1 MALLGTVRFHL
12 LGIPLLL
19 GLQGCGN
26 PLFSPYPQNEKQFIQ
41 DSIRDHYSG
50 EIKPSEEES
59 SDKTTLSRLDKYSK
73 ILEQKEYETFRRE
86 TTGEYYGYG
95 IMLFKQREK
104 LKVFQVMEG
113 SAAEKA
119 GITQGDLITAINGNQ
134 TASLQMQ
141 AIAKIIKDP
150 GKETVSL
157 SVEKPGL
164 QKTAEFTLRKSI
176 IKIRSVKSELLPKGV
191 LYIRISTFDVN
202 AADLVK
208 RSLIKEKNYKA
219 IILDL
224 RDNGGGLLHQSVD
237 IADMFLDNGIIVSKR
252 SRHKENNQVFK
263 ARRSTTLTRKPVAL
277 LINERSAS
285 ASEVL
290 AGALQENGRA
300 VVVGEKTVGKGTVQN
315 TVRLGEKKL
324 LKLTVAN
331 YYLPTGRSIESR
343 GITPQVIIKQDN
355 KNKKVS
361 KLFHGDKQLKKA
373 FDIISETL

>member
-1 MALLGTVRFHL
+1 MAFLSTVRFHL
-12 LGIPLLL
+12 LCIPLLV
-19 GLQGCGN
+19 GLTGCGT
-26 PLFSPYPQNEKQFIQ
+26 PYPQNEEQCIKE
-41 DSIRDHYSG
+41 SVRDHYSG
-50 EIKPSEEES
+50 EIKPSAGET
-59 SDKTTLSRLDKYSK
+59 SDSMILSRLDKHSK
-73 ILEQKEYETFRRE
+73 ILEEKEYETFRRE
-86 TTGEYYGYG
+86 TTGKYYGYG
-95 IMLFKQREK
+95 LMLFKQKEK

-119 GITQGDLITAINGNQ
+119 GIAQGDLITAINGNK
-134 TASLQMQ
+134 TKTLEMK

-150 GKETVSL
+150 GKNTVL
-157 SVEKPGL
+157 LTVKKPTSE
-164 QKTAEFTLRKSI
+164 KTAAYTLSKSL
-176 IKIRSVKSELLPKGV
+176 IKINSVKSELLPKGV

-208 RSLIKEKNYKA
+208 RSLLEEASYQA

-224 RDNGGGLLHQSVD
+224 RDNGGGLLHQAID
-237 IADMFLDNGIIVSKR
+237 IADMFLDHGIIVSKR
-252 SRHKENNQVFK
+252 SKHKEYNAVFK
-263 ARRSTTLTRKPVAL
+263 ARKSTTLTRKPLAVL
-277 LINERSAS
+277 VNKRSAS

-290 AGALQENGRA
+290 AGALQENRRA
-300 VVVGEKTVGKGTVQN
+300 VVVGERTFGKGTVQN

-343 GITPQVIIKQDN
+343 GITPQVIIKQDI

-373 FDIISETL
+373 FEIISSTL